1 MGASGF
7 QYDSVLRFPTFFS
20 FSKQPKLGNPIFSLK
35 DVSPLFERKELH
47 LTVTCSV
54 GSQGNGRDQPPRRRS
69 ERANKDGSK
78 KRGSRKTN
86 ANQEEI
92 ISLFRRIQTSISKE
106 GSVDDEKIGSD
117 DYEDRP
123 HSDSILR
130 ALHGLRNPKGKADDK
145 DGKKVFI
152 RRTDTREEQMQS
164 NPPVAEFKLT
174 RPPSKFV
181 KRSPIPHPS
190 TPRSQFLD
198 LDNGTTPSA
207 TGRSG
212 AEELDLVRVEG
223 MKLPELKEL
232 AKSRGMRGYSKLKK
246 MELVKLLKS

>member
-1 MGASGF
+1 MV
-7 QYDSVLRFPTFFS
+7 QTRFI
-20 FSKQPKLGNPIFSLK
+20 IFHI
-35 DVSPLFERKELH
+35 LFL
-47 LTVTCSV
+47 
-54 GSQGNGRDQPPRRRS
+54 
-69 ERANKDGSK
+69 
-78 KRGSRKTN
+78 
-86 ANQEEI
+86 NQI
-92 ISLFRRIQTSISKE
+92 IFT
-106 GSVDDEKIGSD
+106 
-117 DYEDRP
+117 
-123 HSDSILR
+123 
-130 ALHGLRNPKGKADDK
+130 AGKADEK

-198 LDNGTTPSA
+198 LDNGATPSA

>member
-130 ALHGLRNPKGKADDK
+130 ALHGLRNPKGKADEK
-145 DGKKVFI
+145 DGKKAFI
-152 RRTDTREEQMQS
+152 RRTDPREEQMQS

-190 TPRSQFLD
+190 IPH
-198 LDNGTTPSA
+198 PSA

>member
-1 MGASGF
+1 M
-7 QYDSVLRFPTFFS
+7 
-20 FSKQPKLGNPIFSLK
+20 
-35 DVSPLFERKELH
+35 
-47 LTVTCSV
+47 
-54 GSQGNGRDQPPRRRS
+54 
-69 ERANKDGSK
+69 
-78 KRGSRKTN
+78 
-86 ANQEEI
+86 
-92 ISLFRRIQTSISKE
+92 
-106 GSVDDEKIGSD
+106 DDEKISAD

-130 ALHGLRNPKGKADDK
+130 ALHGSRNPKGKADEK
-145 DGKKVFI
+145 DGKKVFT

-190 TPRSQFLD
+190 TPRSQFLE
-198 LDNGTTPSA
+198 LDNGATPSA

-212 AEELDLVRVEG
+212 AEELDLVRVEE

-232 AKSRGMRGYSKLKK
+232 AKSRGMRGYPKLKK
-246 MELVKLLKS
+246 RELVKLLKS

>member
-1 MGASGF
+1 MGASGL

-35 DVSPLFERKELH
+35 DVSSLFERKELH
-47 LTVTCSV
+47 LTVTCSI

-78 KRGSRKTN
+78 KRGSRKSN

-106 GSVDDEKIGSD
+106 GSVDDEKISAD

-130 ALHGLRNPKGKADDK
+130 ALHGLRNPKGKADEK
-145 DGKKVFI
+145 EGKKVFT
-152 RRTDTREEQMQS
+152 RRIDTREEQMQS

-190 TPRSQFLD
+190 TPRSQLLE
-198 LDNGTTPSA
+198 LDNGATPSA

-212 AEELDLVRVEG
+212 AEELDLVRVEE

-246 MELVKLLKS
+246 RELVKLLKS

>member
-117 DYEDRP
+117 DFEDRP

-130 ALHGLRNPKGKADDK
+130 ALHGLRNPKGKADEK
-145 DGKKVFI
+145 DGKKAFI
-152 RRTDTREEQMQS
+152 RRTDPREEQMQS

-198 LDNGTTPSA
+198 NGATPSA

-212 AEELDLVRVEG
+212 AEELDLARVEG

>member
-1 MGASGF
+1 MGTSGF

-130 ALHGLRNPKGKADDK
+130 ALHGLRNPKGKADEK
-145 DGKKVFI
+145 DGKKAFI
-152 RRTDTREEQMQS
+152 RRTDPREEQMQS

-190 TPRSQFLD
+190 IPH
-198 LDNGTTPSA
+198 PSA
-207 TGRSG
+207 TGSAG